1 MLMRRDIASALLL
14 LLMVASSAQADTTPV
29 EMLRDI
35 FRSPVTEWKR
45 ILGESKPLLNESFFT
60 NVEKRIRWG
69 IENNHIDDAMRFA
82 MVGDFAAE
90 VKGRPAPFRADLAQL
105 FYDAQNYTMAG
116 QMVDNIL
123 VTAPPSSE
131 SAKKAKY
138 LKASMAELKKDF
150 FTAHELYVELAKD
163 GYEEGEMWFKAGQ
176 ISMWLQ
182 QEKRGIEEW
191 DRAIQA
197 GHVQARVEKEKYVL
211 RNKGDWN
218 ELIPV
223 EPNSPETAASIQSKP
238 TNTNTGTD
246 KDKKLV
252 DAAAAIENG
261 TLETAK
267 SIYQDLYR
275 EFPTDPEVTR
285 NLSALLYRMGDLE
298 EAKAFLDVAIGM
310 SPQDPELLRFRGNTY
325 ERMFDR
331 SREVKHLE
339 NALADYRQAMQ
350 IAPNHQ
356 FLVIEFQ
363 RAQTKE
369 GLVGGR

>member
-1 MLMRRDIASALLL
+1 MLMRRYITSAM
-14 LLMVASSAQADTTPV
+14 LMVLLVASAQADNTPV

-45 ILGESKPLLNESFFT
+45 ILSDSKPLLNESFFT

-69 IENNHIDDAMRFA
+69 IENNHVDDAMRFA

-90 VKGRPAPFRADLAQL
+90 VKGRPAPFRVDLAQL
-105 FYDAQNYTMAG
+105 FYDAQNYPMCG
-116 QMVDNIL
+116 QMVDNVL
-123 VTAPPSSE
+123 VTSPDSE

-138 LKASMAELKKDF
+138 LKASMAEMKKDF
-150 FTAHELYVELAKD
+150 YTAHQLYVELAKD
-163 GYEEGEMWFKAGQ
+163 GYMEGEMWFKAGQ

-182 QEKRGIEEW
+182 QEKRGVEEYGKSLAAGYAPAGIER
-191 DRAIQA
+191 D
-197 GHVQARVEKEKYVL
+197 KYEQ
-211 RNKGDWN
+211 RMKGDWN
-218 ELIPV
+218 ELVPPI
-223 EPNSPETAASIQSKP
+223 ENSPETAQNIKP
-238 TNTNTGTD
+238 NPNQGDTGTD

-252 DAAAAIENG
+252 DAAAAVDNG
-261 TLETAK
+261 NLETAK
-267 SIYQDLYR
+267 SIYQELFR
-275 EFPTDPEVTR
+275 EFPQDAEITR
-285 NLSALLYRMGDLE
+285 NLSALYYRMGDLE

-350 IAPNHQ
+350 ISPNHQ

-369 GLVGGR
+369 GIVGGR

>member
-1 MLMRRDIASALLL
+1 MLMRRYITSALLMVL
-14 LLMVASSAQADTTPV
+14 LVASAQAASTPV

-45 ILGESKPLLNESFFT
+45 ILSESKPLLTEAFFT

-69 IENNHIDDAMRFA
+69 IENNHVDDAMRFA

-116 QMVDNIL
+116 QMVDNVL
-123 VTAPPSSE
+123 VTSPESE
-131 SAKKAKY
+131 SAKRAKY

-150 FTAHELYVELAKD
+150 FTAHELYVDLAKS

-182 QEKRGIEEW
+182 QEERGIEEW
-191 DRAIQA
+191 DRAIKA
-197 GHVQARVEKEKYVL
+197 GNVQARVEKEKYIAHT
-211 RNKGDWN
+211 KGDWN
-218 ELIPV
+218 ELIPAS
-223 EPNSPETAASIQSKP
+223 PNSPETESTLQTASTP
-238 TNTNTGTD
+238 NNTGTD

-252 DAAAAIENG
+252 DAAAAVDSGN
-261 TLETAK
+261 LETAK
-267 SIYQDLYR
+267 SIYQELFR
-275 EFPTDPEVTR
+275 EFPQDAEITR
-285 NLSALLYRMGDLE
+285 NLSALYYRMGDLE

-350 IAPNHQ
+350 LSPNHQ

-369 GLVGGR
+369 GIVGGR

>member
-1 MLMRRDIASALLL
+1 MLMRRYITSAMILLL
-14 LLMVASSAQADTTPV
+14 LAASAQAAGTQV

-35 FRSPVTEWKR
+35 FRSPVTDWKR
-45 ILGESKPLLNESFFT
+45 VLNESKPLLTEAFFT

-69 IENNHIDDAMRFA
+69 IENNHVDDAMRFA

-90 VKGRPAPFRADLAQL
+90 VKGRPAPFRVDLAQL
-105 FYDAQNYTMAG
+105 FYDAQNWAMCG

-123 VTAPPSSE
+123 VTSPDSE

-138 LKASMAELKKDF
+138 LKASMAEIKKDF
-150 FTAHELYVELAKD
+150 FTAHELYIDLAKS
-163 GYEEGEMWFKAGQ
+163 GYEEGEMWFKAGML
-176 ISMWLQ
+176 SMWLQ
-182 QEKRGIEEW
+182 QEKRAIEEW
-191 DRAIQA
+191 DRAIKA
-197 GHVQARVEKEKYVL
+197 GHVQARLEKEKYQQ
-211 RNKGDWN
+211 RMNQD
-218 ELIPV
+218 IFAIDPIQ
-223 EPNSPETAASIQSKP
+223 NSPETER
-238 TNTNTGTD
+238 TLNTAGTPVSSGTD

-252 DAAAAIENG
+252 DAAAAIDNG

-267 SIYQDLYR
+267 SIYQDLFR
-275 EFPTDPEVTR
+275 EFPQDPEVTR

-310 SPQDPELLRFRGNTY
+310 SPQDPELLRFRANTY

-350 IAPNHQ
+350 LSPNHQ

-363 RAQTKE
+363 RAQNKE
-369 GLVGGR
+369 GVVGGR